1 MTESESGHQLLRR
14 QQERDLMQKARL
26 LTDEKSVSF
35 QMFLNLLSSIT
46 LCSESQIPVLKE
58 GRKKTY
64 KSFFVLFV
72 CAGKGGEG

>member
-1 MTESESGHQLLRR
+1 MRSELSFIRQNLKVAHQHLRR

-26 LTDEKSVSF
+26 LTDENSVSF

-58 GRKKTY
+58 GR
-64 KSFFVLFV
+64 SNI
-72 CAGKGGEG
+72 